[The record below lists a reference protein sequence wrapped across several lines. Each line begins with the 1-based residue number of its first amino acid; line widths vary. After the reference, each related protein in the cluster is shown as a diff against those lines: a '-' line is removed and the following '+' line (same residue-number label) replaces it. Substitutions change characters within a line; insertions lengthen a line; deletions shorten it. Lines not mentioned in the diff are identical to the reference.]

1 MHILVFLL
9 ILAVL
14 IANVPKSLRARI
26 IRFVLTAGV
35 LFLLVALSVRLLPY
49 GPLFLLLSAIAFFAY
64 RAGRKSRHQRQRPAP
79 SETPNPPVALLP
91 APVDSDPKAPPTP
104 PTRRTAM
111 SPTPQTLEAL
121 TRELEILHLEASKF
135 ALQSSL
141 KIHEANSQTQ
151 NGMIIHSHA
160 GDEQSDFSWGL
171 LAEKLA
177 VPINRRIALSTYN
190 ALERECRQLQE
201 RINRS
206 EAVQQAETLLGEATR
221 LDFRFS
227 APDSDTSLAN
237 ERWVDNTLAA
247 IERLTEFA
255 EEVVE
260 HLERITRKLQ
270 RIETQSAPSDAAT
283 PQ

>member
-1 MHILVFLL
+1 MFSPQDIEEL
-9 ILAVL
+9 IRNLETQ
-14 IANVPKSLRARI
+14 SLEVAKFSVQI
-26 IRFVLTAGV
+26 STKIR
-35 LFLLVALSVRLLPY
+35 
-49 GPLFLLLSAIAFFAY
+49 
-64 RAGRKSRHQRQRPAP
+64 
-79 SETPNPPVALLP
+79 
-91 APVDSDPKAPPTP
+91 
-104 PTRRTAM
+104 
-111 SPTPQTLEAL
+111 
-121 TRELEILHLEASKF
+121 
-135 ALQSSL
+135 
-141 KIHEANSQTQ
+141 EANSQTQ
-151 NGMIIHSHA
+151 NGMTIHTHA

-206 EAVQQAETLLGEATR
+206 EAMQQAETLLGEATR

-260 HLERITRKLQ
+260 HLERITSKLQ